1 MLKKLLK
8 ANFLLIVIILVASF
22 LRLYKLSVNPP
33 SLFGDELDLGY
44 QAYSIL
50 KTGRDYQGNFMP
62 IHFHSLAEWRT
73 PLYLYSAVPTVAI
86 FGITPL
92 GVRLPAVIF
101 GILSVFM
108 MFLFVKEL
116 LSYGQSPTDKHPR
129 ALLAA
134 ALMAISPWSLQYSR
148 AGFEVTEMIFLFLLG
163 LWLFFKALKNPKWL
177 WLSVFCL
184 VLTPWV
190 YSTAKFFTPL
200 LLIFMLVVFWK
211 EIFKMP
217 KKNLILG
224 VVAGLVV
231 GIPIS
236 FSTLFGGGTER
247 FNYISVFADPTTE
260 SQIGF
265 AREMAAHVRGEQGL
279 AITPSIVDRL
289 VYNKFTY
296 WGDSILKNYL
306 SAFSSQFLFIKGD
319 LDPRQSIGMGELYRI
334 EIIPLVLGLAF
345 FFFEKGRGKKVKLL
359 MAFWLLVGALPSAL
373 TVDGANHATRL
384 ILLLP
389 PLIFFISFGLV
400 STYRILSGNWRK
412 LYLLV
417 VVALYVISVFFY
429 LHEYYVAYPWNSER
443 WWNYGWG
450 PAIAEIKSIDSNYDR
465 VIISMSDE
473 PAWIYFA
480 GYYEYPPALWQK
492 NFPIGNDVNVDG
504 FGKISHID
512 KFYFGSP
519 ESNVQIYGLGRYI
532 DSKTLYLAN
541 ASEDGDN
548 LILHPDKTPPGLK
561 LIKAIPFPSGEPAFY
576 IFAGIAK

>member
-1 MLKKLLK
+1 
-8 ANFLLIVIILVASF
+8 
-22 LRLYKLSVNPP
+22 
-33 SLFGDELDLGY
+33 
-44 QAYSIL
+44 
-50 KTGRDYQGNFMP
+50 
-62 IHFHSLAEWRT
+62 
-73 PLYLYSAVPTVAI
+73 
-86 FGITPL
+86 
-92 GVRLPAVIF
+92 
-101 GILSVFM
+101 
-108 MFLFVKEL
+108 
-116 LSYGQSPTDKHPR
+116 
-129 ALLAA
+129 
-134 ALMAISPWSLQYSR
+134 
-148 AGFEVTEMIFLFLLG
+148 
-163 LWLFFKALKNPKWL
+163 
-177 WLSVFCL
+177 
-184 VLTPWV
+184 
-190 YSTAKFFTPL
+190 
-200 LLIFMLVVFWK
+200 MLVVFWK
-211 EIFKMP
+211 DIFKMP

-306 SAFSSQFLFIKGD
+306 SAFSTQFLFIKGD
-319 LDPRQSIGMGELYRI
+319 PDPRQSMGMGEFYRI

-345 FFFEKGRGKKVKLL
+345 FFFEKGRDKKVKLL
-359 MAFWLLVGALPSAL
+359 MAFWLLAGALPSAL

-417 VVALYVISVFFY
+417 VVALYVISIFFY

-443 WWNYGWG
+443 WWDYGWG

-512 KFYFGSP
+512 KFYFGAP

-576 IFAGIAK
+576 IFSGEK